1 MALWILAGVVAAVA
15 VVVGSVFLAGWLAD
29 RDIVR
34 QDILRR
40 ELRRQVD
47 LPGSPSMFDPPP
59 QPARPA
65 PAQLVAE
72 PVPEPTNRLL
82 VPPPEVELNGVMV
95 TLHEWARLKAGDA
108 RTVFQ
113 EIVADFYTALLTDP
127 RVSSYFPGREG
138 ITTLRAHFANAF
150 IVLARDGLYLS
161 TANELA
167 VVHRNIRNGA
177 GEPITGEVYD
187 IVIGHLVHT
196 LTEIKYGVPDTP
208 ECLGRLGTMVELAK
222 PLIVAA

>member
-1 MALWILAGVVAAVA
+1 MAPWIIAGAVA
-15 VVVGSVFLAGWLAD
+15 VVVLVGAPFIADWLAG
-29 RDIVR
+29 RQIVR

-40 ELRRQVD
+40 ELRRM
-47 LPGSPSMFDPPP
+47 SPPESASPPMFEPSP
-59 QPARPA
+59 RPA
-65 PAQLVAE
+65 PPE
-72 PVPEPTNRLL
+72 PPEPTNRLL
-82 VPPPEVELNGVMV
+82 VPPPEVVIDGVTV
-95 TLHEWARLKAGDA
+95 TLHEWARRKTGDA

-138 ITTLRAHFANAF
+138 IPVLRAHFANAF

-167 VVHRNIRNGA
+167 AAHRSIRNA
-177 GEPITGEVYD
+177 DGEPITAEVFD

-196 LTEIKYGVPDTP
+196 LTEIKYGVPNTP
-208 ECLGRLGTMVELAK
+208 ECLGRLATMVELAK